1 MNRVAV
7 AGAGLLAVVGFL
19 LGLVV
24 AGTAPPIPTTS
35 LQRPPLDVKP
45 LTIEASANAGGMAIG
60 TGLVDFGA
68 VAARINMAV
77 VNVDTA
83 SRASDERPLSRRYG
97 GDDSSVSREGS
108 GSGFII
114 DPAGFI
120 LTNHH
125 VVSGADRVTVTLSNG
140 RSYRADVVGVDP
152 AIDVALLQ
160 IHASE
165 PLPVTT
171 LGNSD
176 ALRVGEWVCAI
187 GNPLGVYVHSVT
199 VGVVSFLGR
208 KLFDPGLDAY
218 IQTDAAIS
226 LGNSGGPLINARG
239 EVVGITTAISA
250 QAPNIGFAIPISQVV
265 AVLPQLRE
273 HGSVA
278 RGAIPATFRT
288 LTPELRRALGV
299 GPMTGAL
306 VEDIT
311 SDLPADHSGLHR
323 YDVVTRID
331 GHAIGSNDE
340 LTRYVS
346 TRLPGTVAS
355 LEVWREGEVRVLPIQ
370 LRDRPLAPDILRRT
384 RPEADI
390 RPAADEKTPLG
401 ISVRDLDTAY
411 ADRLRI
417 PETIQG
423 VVIVEIDP
431 ASPAR
436 LAQLRTNQVILEI
449 NRRRVTS
456 EADFRAIMGSLK
468 RGEPAA
474 LLIYDRRT
482 TERTIALVMPDA
494 EP

>member
-1 MNRVAV
+1 M
-7 AGAGLLAVVGFL
+7 
-19 LGLVV
+19 
-24 AGTAPPIPTTS
+24 
-35 LQRPPLDVKP
+35 
-45 LTIEASANAGGMAIG
+45 
-60 TGLVDFGA
+60 
-68 VAARINMAV
+68 
-77 VNVDTA
+77 
-83 SRASDERPLSRRYG
+83 
-97 GDDSSVSREGS
+97 
-108 GSGFII
+108 
-114 DPAGFI
+114 
-120 LTNHH
+120 
-125 VVSGADRVTVTLSNG
+125 
-140 RSYRADVVGVDP
+140 
-152 AIDVALLQ
+152 
-160 IHASE
+160 
-165 PLPVTT
+165 
-171 LGNSD
+171 
-176 ALRVGEWVCAI
+176 GEWVCAI
-187 GNPLGVYVHSVT
+187 GNPLGYEHTVT

-265 AVLPQLRE
+265 DVLPQLRE

-306 VEDIT
+306 VEDVT

-323 YDVVTRID
+323 YDVVTRVD
-331 GHAIGSNDE
+331 GQSIASGDA

-355 LEVWREGEVRVLPIQ
+355 LEVWREGEIRMLPIK

-401 ISVRDLDTAY
+401 ISVRDLDSAY

-456 EADFRAIMGSLK
+456 EADFRAVMGSLK